1 MRRTDHLRSANTHL
15 KEHMSPKLRGN
26 QILFHGLMLIMVGL
40 IWGFVVPNTPFPRLA
55 LGAHIQFMTNGLL
68 IVVMAALLLKL
79 PHDVGSKSAG
89 VMLIATWLIWPMA
102 LSEAA
107 NAWWGTNAMLPI
119 AAAQAGAS
127 GAAAWQEAVV
137 KLTHIAAGV
146 GLVVAWALLVAGFSR
161 KPAGTAVENA

>member
-1 MRRTDHLRSANTHL
+1 
-15 KEHMSPKLRGN
+15 
-26 QILFHGLMLIMVGL
+26 
-40 IWGFVVPNTPFPRLA
+40 
-55 LGAHIQFMTNGLL
+55 
-68 IVVMAALLLKL
+68 
-79 PHDVGSKSAG
+79 
-89 VMLIATWLIWPMA
+89 MLIATWLIWPMA

-107 NAWWGTNAMLPI
+107 NAWWGTSAMLPI

-137 KLTHIAAGV
+137 KLAHIAAGV